1 MAYFGYSVVSL
12 LTSIA
17 DGAVVIVFTGFN
29 DGTRLRCGIIRM
41 LIVFIVASIK
51 IRFMMCCECSN
62 SFWPIINNPPTTM
75 AGEINGGRS
84 VYSILVV
91 MFPLVVAGDGLAD
104 GVAADGTLIDFIA
117 ILRTGSGLAS
127 GFIPDIMVTAIMLLK
142 GQLINGLGFGI
153 AAVRAGTGLLTV
165 LGCGR
170 FFGGDPAAP
179 GVAGGG
185 DCAGISIATGAGE
198 CFYAIRSTGR
208 LLGDSF
214 GILMG
219 MRRFCGLIV
228 RQCGQG
234 LGFIL
239 IASGAGALGSTGSRG
254 SRFLGGHPVAPGVTQ
269 RAGIVAGRG
278 LMAGLTDESRIA
290 AGGTGCLGDFR
301 FKVMG
306 NLRRD
311 VALVAIAA
319 VLAGIGSIAV
329 RGTGGLYNLGNIA
342 VVPLRQG
349 VRVGIAAGTGIG
361 LDTGGA
367 ASRFLGDAGSIL
379 VLMGRCA
386 LVQFG
391 QTLGFNLTACRA
403 GALGRPFTLCGGIL
417 GGNPFPIHMTGSG
430 DRITGILISAVAD
443 EAGIPCFGAGGRNHM
458 LDMVVDVGSFR
469 GVRPFQGLTRQG
481 VFCASWFVRCREQ
494 DGFRCCGIQSIR
506 GRGSGHP
513 AGFRRLCAAADE
525 EQHKSAHAEKQNHRQ
540 DNESHKLYPYSG
552 L

>member
-1 MAYFGYSVVSL
+1 
-12 LTSIA
+12 
-17 DGAVVIVFTGFN
+17 
-29 DGTRLRCGIIRM
+29 
-41 LIVFIVASIK
+41 
-51 IRFMMCCECSN
+51 
-62 SFWPIINNPPTTM
+62 
-75 AGEINGGRS
+75 
-84 VYSILVV
+84 
-91 MFPLVVAGDGLAD
+91 
-104 GVAADGTLIDFIA
+104 
-117 ILRTGSGLAS
+117 
-127 GFIPDIMVTAIMLLK
+127 
-142 GQLINGLGFGI
+142 
-153 AAVRAGTGLLTV
+153 
-165 LGCGR
+165 
-170 FFGGDPAAP
+170 
-179 GVAGGG
+179 
-185 DCAGISIATGAGE
+185 
-198 CFYAIRSTGR
+198 
-208 LLGDSF
+208 
-214 GILMG
+214 
-219 MRRFCGLIV
+219 
-228 RQCGQG
+228 
-234 LGFIL
+234 
-239 IASGAGALGSTGSRG
+239 
-254 SRFLGGHPVAPGVTQ
+254 
-269 RAGIVAGRG
+269 
-278 LMAGLTDESRIA
+278 MAGLTGEGRIA
-290 AGGTGCLGDFR
+290 AGGAGCLGDFR

-319 VLAGIGSIAV
+319 VLAGIGSITV
-329 RGTGGLYNLGNIA
+329 RGTGGLYNLGGIA

-361 LDTGGA
+361 LDAGGA

-386 LVQFG
+386 LVQLG

-417 GGNPFPIHMTGSG
+417 GDNPFPIHMTGSG
-430 DRITGILISAVAD
+430 NRVTGILISAVTD

-458 LDMVVDVGSFR
+458 LDMVVDVDSFR
-469 GVRPFQGLTRQG
+469 SVRPFQGLTRQG

>member
-1 MAYFGYSVVSL
+1 MGL

-17 DGAVVIVFTGFN
+17 DGAVVIVFGGFDNNGISSRVVGMGETFISKGFN
-29 DGTRLRCGIIRM
+29 
-41 LIVFIVASIK
+41 
-51 IRFMMCCECSN
+51 MCKPCCISAWTFGCFP
-62 SFWPIINNPPTTM
+62 SAM
-75 AGEINGGRS
+75 AGEVYGS
-84 VYSILVV
+84 SFSYSILMV
-91 MFPLVVAGDGLAD
+91 MLPLVAAGDGLAD
-104 GVAADGTLIDFIA
+104 GVAADGTFIGFIA

-127 GFIPDIMVTAIMLLK
+127 GFIPDIMVTTIMLLK
-142 GQLINGLGFGI
+142 GQLIDSLSLGI

-165 LGCGR
+165 FGCGR
-170 FFGGDPAAP
+170 FLGGDPAAP
-179 GVAGGG
+179 GMAGGG
-185 DCAGISIATGAGE
+185 DSAGISIAAGTGE
-198 CFYAIRSTGR
+198 CFYAIRGTGG

-234 LGFIL
+234 FGFTL
-239 IASGAGALGSTGSRG
+239 ITSGAGALGSTGRRG
-254 SRFLGGHPVAPGVTQ
+254 GGLLGGYPVAPGVTQ
-269 RAGIVAGRG
+269 RAGIIAGRG

-301 FKVMG
+301 FRVMG

-319 VLAGIGSIAV
+319 VLAGIGGITV
-329 RGTGGLYNLGNIA
+329 RSTGGLHNLGNIV

-361 LDTGGA
+361 LDAGGA

-386 LVQFG
+386 LVQLG

-430 DRITGILISAVAD
+430 NRITGILISAVTD